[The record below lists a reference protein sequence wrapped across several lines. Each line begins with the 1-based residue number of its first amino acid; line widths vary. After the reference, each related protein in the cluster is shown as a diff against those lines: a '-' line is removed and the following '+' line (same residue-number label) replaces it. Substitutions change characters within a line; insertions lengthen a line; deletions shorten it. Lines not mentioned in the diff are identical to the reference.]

1 MFSPI
6 WMNSYNTWEKGKQVI
21 TNLLFF
27 FLSLFI
33 GCDNYINVTSNASRS
48 VQANSTETG
57 ITLCDKDQTWFRKR
71 LWIRFISD
79 NDDLWIPQGCPPQ
92 NACNTNAPGSLYH
105 GHPMVHGTVRRQI
118 YFRFGNKCLSNFLE
132 VFVSNCK
139 TFFVYKLL
147 NFPVNLSC
155 NYRICAERGKSD
167 LLSGPGP

>member
-6 WMNSYNTWEKGKQVI
+6 WMNSYNTWGKGKQVI

-27 FLSLFI
+27 LSLFI
-33 GCDNYINVTSNASRS
+33 GCHKYINVTSNASRS

-92 NACNTNAPGSLYH
+92 NVCNTNAPGSLYH

-118 YFRFGNKCLSNFLE
+118 YFRFGNKCLSNFLK